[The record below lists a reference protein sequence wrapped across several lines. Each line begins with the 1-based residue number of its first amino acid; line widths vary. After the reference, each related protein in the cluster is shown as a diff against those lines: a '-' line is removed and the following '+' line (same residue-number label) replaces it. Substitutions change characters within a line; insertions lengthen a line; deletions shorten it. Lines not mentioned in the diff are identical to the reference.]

1 MADTIPVSCPSC
13 AKGMKV
19 PVAMAG
25 KKIRC
30 KECQTVFAV
39 PTVGGAKPAMAKPAT
54 AKPAPPKPAGDTFKL
69 ADAPKKPVAPKK
81 PAAVPAPAPA
91 AKKPPVDDDED
102 NDNPYGITANEFDIA
117 RCPFCAIELDP
128 PDTAIC
134 LNCGYDMVQRRRHE
148 TKKIEAHTTG
158 DYIKHHLPAAA
169 CVIAILIFIAV
180 IYFSLTNM
188 SDLFRQ
194 MDLEDETENEVT
206 KKKNFVVPPGA
217 CSLPII
223 VGSLFVIWKA
233 GQFAFKR
240 FVYNWKPIEV
250 VQKDK

>member
-1 MADTIPVSCPSC
+1 
-13 AKGMKV
+13 MKV

-30 KECQTVFAV
+30 KECQTVLTV
-39 PTVGGAKPAMAKPAT
+39 PTPGGSKPAT
-54 AKPAPPKPAGDTFKL
+54 AKPAPAKPAGETFKL

-81 PAAVPAPAPA
+81 PAAAPTPAPA

-102 NDNPYGITANEFDIA
+102 DNPYGITANEFDTA
-117 RCPFCAIELDP
+117 RCPFCAVELDP

-148 TKKIEAHTTG
+148 TKKIEAHTQG
-158 DYIKHHLPAAA
+158 DYIKHLLPGIA
-169 CVIAILIFIAV
+169 CVIVVLIFIAI

-188 SDLFRQ
+188 SDLFRR
-194 MDLEDETENEVT
+194 MDLEDDTENEVT

-217 CSLPII
+217 CSLPVI
-223 VGSLFVIWKA
+223 VASLFVIWKA

-240 FVYNWKPIEV
+240 FVYNWRPVEV
-250 VQKDK
+250 VQKDR

>member
-30 KECQTVFAV
+30 KECQTVLTV
-39 PTVGGAKPAMAKPAT
+39 PTPGGSKPAT
-54 AKPAPPKPAGDTFKL
+54 AKPAPAKPAGETFKL

-81 PAAVPAPAPA
+81 PAAAPTPAPA

-102 NDNPYGITANEFDIA
+102 DNPYGITANEFDTA
-117 RCPFCAIELDP
+117 RCPFCAVELDP

-148 TKKIEAHTTG
+148 TKKIEAHTQG
-158 DYIKHHLPAAA
+158 DYIKHLLPGIA
-169 CVIAILIFIAV
+169 CVIVVLIFIAI

-188 SDLFRQ
+188 SDLFRR
-194 MDLEDETENEVT
+194 MDLEDDTENEVT

-217 CSLPII
+217 CSLPVI
-223 VGSLFVIWKA
+223 VASLFVIWKA

-240 FVYNWKPIEV
+240 FVYNWRPVEV
-250 VQKDK
+250 VQKDR

>member
-30 KECQTVFAV
+30 KECQTVLTV
-39 PTVGGAKPAMAKPAT
+39 PTAGGSKPAT
-54 AKPAPPKPAGDTFKL
+54 AKPAPAKPAKPAKPVGETFQL
-69 ADAPKKPVAPKK
+69 ADAPKKPA
-81 PAAVPAPAPA
+81 APAPA
-91 AKKPPVDDDED
+91 AKKPPVDDDD
-102 NDNPYGITANEFDIA
+102 DANPYGITANEFDTA
-117 RCPFCAIELDP
+117 RCPFCAVELDP

-148 TKKIEAHTTG
+148 TKKIEAHTQG
-158 DYIKHHLPAAA
+158 DYIKHLLPGIA
-169 CVIAILIFIAV
+169 CAIVVLIFIAI

-188 SDLFRQ
+188 GDLFRHIG
-194 MDLEDETENEVT
+194 LENDTKDDVT
-206 KKKNFVVPPGA
+206 GEKKFDVPPGA
-217 CSLPII
+217 CSLPVI
-223 VGSLFVIWKA
+223 VASLFVIWKA

-240 FVYNWKPIEV
+240 FVFNWRPVEV

>member
-30 KECQTVFAV
+30 KECQTVLTV
-39 PTVGGAKPAMAKPAT
+39 PMAGGSKPAT
-54 AKPAPPKPAGDTFKL
+54 AKPAPAKPAKPVGETFKL
-69 ADAPKKPVAPKK
+69 ADAPKKPA
-81 PAAVPAPAPA
+81 APAPA
-91 AKKPPVDDDED
+91 AKKPPVDDDD
-102 NDNPYGITANEFDIA
+102 DDDANPYGITANEFDTA
-117 RCPFCAIELDP
+117 RCPFCAVELDP

-148 TKKIEAHTTG
+148 TKKIEAHTQG
-158 DYIKHHLPAAA
+158 DYIKHLLPGIA
-169 CVIAILIFIAV
+169 CAIVVLIFIAI

-188 SDLFRQ
+188 GDLFRHIG
-194 MDLEDETENEVT
+194 LENDTKDDVT
-206 KKKNFVVPPGA
+206 GEKKFDVPPGA
-217 CSLPII
+217 CSLPVI
-223 VGSLFVIWKA
+223 VASLFVIWKA

-240 FVYNWKPIEV
+240 FVYNWRPVEV